1 MKIAE
6 IGFVISLST
15 SVTSVV
21 KILKQAQSPEEI
33 EIARGLF
40 REYAAEL
47 NIDLCFQNFDQEVNG
62 LPGNYAT
69 PAGRLLLAIED
80 EQVAG
85 CIALR
90 PLGEY
95 QKPDREGGQ
104 VTDCEMKRLYI
115 RPEFRG
121 QGLGKKLVTTLIDA
135 AREIGYRRMLLDTLP
150 GKMDEA
156 IALYRAL
163 GFREIAPYYHNP
175 VAGALFMELSLS

>member
-1 MKIAE
+1 M
-6 IGFVISLST
+6 
-15 SVTSVV
+15 V
-21 KILKQAQSPEEI
+21 KILKQAQSREEI

-40 REYAAEL
+40 REYAAGL

-62 LPGNYAT
+62 LPGNYA
-69 PAGRLLLAIED
+69 PPSGRLLLAIEG

-90 PLGEY
+90 SLG
-95 QKPDREGGQ
+95 DS
-104 VTDCEMKRLYI
+104 DCEMKRLYV

-121 QGLGKKLVTTLIDA
+121 QSLGKQLVTTLLDA
-135 AREIGYRRMLLDTLP
+135 AREVGYERLLLDTLP

-175 VAGALFMELSLS
+175 VEGALFMELALG